1 MYRDICP
8 KSILITQAGVCQ
20 PNNSSRCIETPRLDE
35 YVIEEV
41 YATMNNE
48 AVLCPR
54 CKIPMDYVMEAEK
67 VGGERRLT
75 RYYQCPACR
84 TKILDERITIKSNTK
99 YLIITILDYSSNGS
113 RPIIST
119 PREKIRRGSPRGRSL
134 KIVKHSAR
142 ITAK

>member
-1 MYRDICP
+1 
-8 KSILITQAGVCQ
+8 
-20 PNNSSRCIETPRLDE
+20 
-35 YVIEEV
+35 
-41 YATMNNE
+41 MNNE

-67 VGGERRLT
+67 VGAERRLT

-99 YLIITILDYSSNGS
+99 YLIVTILDYSSNGS

-119 PREKIRRGSPRGRSL
+119 PRERIRRGPLKGRSL
-134 KIVKHSAR
+134 RVVKYP
-142 ITAK
+142 AKAAAK